1 MDYQSQINA
10 LEARIRALEEP
21 NFFSDKFIELLI
33 QTGFLKLDSRIS
45 YESQLQRI
53 YYMLFVRAIDD
64 VYVISATP
72 NEYIQPFTVNVTT
85 NVINSNLNGLSDD
98 QQVTLTST
106 GSLPSPLLT
115 GQFYYVIDA
124 TANSFKLSLTAG
136 GSAIDITDTGVG
148 VHYWEYIT

>member
-10 LEARIRALEEP
+10 LEARIKALEEP
-21 NFFSDKFIELLI
+21 NFF
-33 QTGFLKLDSRIS
+33 
-45 YESQLQRI
+45 
-53 YYMLFVRAIDD
+53 
-64 VYVISATP
+64 
-72 NEYIQPFTVNVTT
+72 
-85 NVINSNLNGLSDD
+85 SDD

-124 TANSFKLSLTAG
+124 TTNSFKLSLTSG